1 MRRIRLLLSVLL
13 GGFCLV
19 ALCTALRGGGT
30 RAASLGGTGLVGA
43 PAAAA
48 DSVADADDQPF
59 TVVMTVHLPLVA
71 RKYRP
76 FVNGDFGDGLM
87 GWETGRGPF
96 DGHGSGL
103 PHSVVDF
110 DGGQRALLGDPD
122 ASDYYIPVGYG
133 TLSQTFTLNKRYLR
147 LQYWVSSYDIAR
159 GDERYYDTFEVSIN
173 RPPAHISDA
182 ERDNR
187 DCDTGTGLNPEG
199 TVTVSGDGLAFC
211 GGRPGT
217 TGVGTPWD
225 TGGWKTVALD
235 LNAFQG
241 TNVTLCLAIW
251 SREDDPRYY
260 NDHAWFNTW
269 AYVDNV
275 QPANS
280 P

>member
-1 MRRIRLLLSVLL
+1 MRHIWLLASVLL

-19 ALCTALRGGGT
+19 ALCAALRGGT
-30 RAASLGGTGLVGA
+30 QAASQGGTGLVGA
-43 PAAAA
+43 PA
-48 DSVADADDQPF
+48 DAQPF
-59 TVVMTVHLPLVA
+59 TVAMTVHLPLVT

-76 FVNGDFGDGLM
+76 FVNGDFEDGLM
-87 GWETGRGPF
+87 GWETVRGPF
-96 DGHGSGL
+96 GGHGSGL
-103 PHSVVDF
+103 PQSVVDF

-122 ASDYYIPVGYG
+122 AADNYIPVGYG

-159 GDERYYDTFEVSIN
+159 GEERYYDTFEVSIN
-173 RPPAHISDA
+173 RSPADISDA

-187 DCDTGTGLNPEG
+187 DCDTEAGLNPEG
-199 TVTVSGDGLAFC
+199 TVIVSGDGLAFC

-225 TGGWKTVALD
+225 TGGWKAVALD
-235 LNAFQG
+235 LNAFDS
-241 TNVTLCLAIW
+241 VTLYLTIW
-251 SREDDPRYY
+251 SRENDPRYY

-275 QPANS
+275 QPVDS

>member
-1 MRRIRLLLSVLL
+1 M
-13 GGFCLV
+13 
-19 ALCTALRGGGT
+19 

-43 PAAAA
+43 PAAA
-48 DSVADADDQPF
+48 DSVADNQPF
-59 TVVMTVHLPLVA
+59 TVAMTVHLPLVA

-87 GWETGRGPF
+87 GWEMGRGPF
-96 DGHGSGL
+96 RGHGSGL
-103 PHSVVDF
+103 PQSVVDF

-122 ASDYYIPVGYG
+122 AADNFIPVGYG
-133 TLSQTFTLNKRYLR
+133 TVSQTFTLNKRYLR

-159 GDERYYDTFEVSIN
+159 GEERYYDTFEVSIN
-173 RPPAHISDA
+173 RSPADISDA

-187 DCDTGTGLNPEG
+187 DCDTEAGLNPEG

-217 TGVGTPWD
+217 TGLGTPWD